1 MNFFLAIA
9 STTDSSDDTLVESS
23 AKQLNALERWW
34 QSLDWEAIFGVI
46 IQKAV
51 MLLFISLLFV
61 ILYRAAHFL
70 VERSFRSYTKK
81 SKNNNETRLNTLH
94 RLTRNIVQ
102 YTLGFFFIYALLS
115 VIGVPVGSLLAGAG
129 IAGVAIG
136 LGAQGFMSDLI
147 TGFFIITEQQMNVGD
162 YIRLTNLGIEGTV
175 TLVGLRTVQLQSSDG
190 TVHFIPNRNITTISN
205 TSRADMRVLVEVRI
219 VPAEGI
225 DGITQA
231 IERANQ
237 KVLASYPEL
246 IRVPPV
252 IFGLVDLGNGH
263 YAIRTTMYVVNG
275 NQWKMQEE
283 LLSASIEELTK
294 AGYTI
299 PKPGLTTI

>member
-1 MNFFLAIA
+1 MSLFLAVA
-9 STTDSSDDTLVESS
+9 STVDSTTETLVESS
-23 AKQLNALERWW
+23 TKQLNALERWW
-34 QSLDWEAIFGVI
+34 QSLDWEAIMGVL
-46 IQKAV
+46 IQKAI
-51 MLLFISLLFV
+51 MLVFISLLF
-61 ILYRAAHFL
+61 ILLSRVAHFL

-94 RLTRNIVQ
+94 RLTRNIIQ
-102 YTLGFFFIYALLS
+102 YTLGFFFLYAILS
-115 VIGVPVGSLLAGAG
+115 IVGVPVGSLLAGAG

-136 LGAQGFMSDLI
+136 LGAQGFMNDLI

-219 VPAEGI
+219 VPAEGM
-225 DGITQA
+225 DGINQA

-237 KVLASYPEL
+237 KIAATYPEL

-263 YAIRTTMYVVNG
+263 YAVRTTMYVVNG
-275 NQWKMQEE
+275 NQWKLQEE
-283 LLSASIEELTK
+283 LLTASIEELTK